1 MNVVKFTFAFFFESH
16 LAFQN
21 STCFFCV
28 FFRNMEI
35 GLEKSEKSGLDH
47 NALITKKIIISLLC

>member
-1 MNVVKFTFAFFFESH
+1 MNVVIFTFAFFFESH
-16 LAFQN
+16 LAFRN

-47 NALITKKIIISLLC
+47 YGVITKIIIISLL